1 MGTIDFKELYR
12 KIVDQ
17 YELDPVSAEQLLLKI
32 LEELKN
38 SGTAYQLPEGNFER
52 LNECMEREEIPW
64 QRSHQE

>member
-32 LEELKN
+32 LEDLKN
-38 SGTAYQLPEGNFER
+38 GGAIALYPEGNFER
-52 LNECMEREEIPW
+52 MNECMEREEIPW
-64 QRSHQE
+64 GKLQRQ

>member
-32 LEELKN
+32 LEDLKN
-38 SGTAYQLPEGNFER
+38 GGAVALYPEGNFER
-52 LNECMEREEIPW
+52 LNE
-64 QRSHQE
+64 

>member
-32 LEELKN
+32 LEDLKN
-38 SGTAYQLPEGNFER
+38 GGAIALYPEGNFER
-52 LNECMEREEIPW
+52 LNGCMEREEIPW

>member
-17 YELDPVSAEQLLLKI
+17 YELDPVSAEQLLRKI

-64 QRSHQE
+64 GKLQRQ